1 MLYPGGADALWWGYP
16 FHHRVL
22 PERATTMSSATL
34 PSRVV
39 TTADVTSDIQC
50 DSCTSTAMTISPNP
64 YFGTGLAVHRLIAEC
79 DACGTVAFVPEQP
92 PVPSLMEKLVAYV
105 RSFFAGTAAA

>member
-1 MLYPGGADALWWGYP
+1 MLYPEDAKTLGWGYP
-16 FHHRVL
+16 LYHRVL
-22 PERATTMSSATL
+22 PERVTTMSSATL

-39 TTADVTSDIQC
+39 TTADLTRDIQC
-50 DSCTSTAMTISPNP
+50 ENCSSVAMTISPNP

-79 DACGTVAFVPEQP
+79 DACGTVSFVPEAP
-92 PVPSLMEKLVAYV
+92 PVPSMMEKLIAYV